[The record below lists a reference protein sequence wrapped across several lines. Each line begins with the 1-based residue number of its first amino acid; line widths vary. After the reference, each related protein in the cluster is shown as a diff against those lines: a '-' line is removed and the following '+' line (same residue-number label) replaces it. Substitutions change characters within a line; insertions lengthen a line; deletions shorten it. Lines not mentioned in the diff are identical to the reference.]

1 MSTGPENP
9 GNPQSSAEPHPAF
22 EAIHDDIVDQV
33 EARLNESPNVR
44 QVMQAKPGGGGGGV
58 MAAAGATPFGLDP
71 SMVVRSIQDVLVSTF
86 GNVIESAVK
95 ANPDFWS
102 KWISD
107 RAFQLIDNVVHD
119 AWNHPHIMMGVQ
131 GTGGAG

>member
-9 GNPQSSAEPHPAF
+9 GNPQSQSSAEPHPAF

-44 QVMQAKPGGGGGGV
+44 QVMQAKPGGGV
-58 MAAAGATPFGLDP
+58 MAGAAAGATPFGLDP

-95 ANPDFWS
+95 ANPNFWS

-119 AWNHPHIMMGVQ
+119 AWDHPHIMMGVQ
-131 GTGGAG
+131 GGGAG